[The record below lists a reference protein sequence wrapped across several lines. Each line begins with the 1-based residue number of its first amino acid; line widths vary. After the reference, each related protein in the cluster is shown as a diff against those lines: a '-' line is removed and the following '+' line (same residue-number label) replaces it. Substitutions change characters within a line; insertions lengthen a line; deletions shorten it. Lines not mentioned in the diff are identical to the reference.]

1 MNKMITMDKLGEAA
15 RGPFIYTLLSGKAL
29 EAVEH
34 VKPEEY
40 QTKGGDQV
48 LWKLLDARFPQ
59 QEASDELSEIMGE
72 VFGLRAKDGESMK
85 QWTARA
91 TELFDRCYR
100 KTGVQFPEES
110 RGWIM
115 LNRAGLSDEQRAVVI
130 SRARGDLKRE
140 SVAIAL
146 RSCYPDL
153 TVSRKKAIAMVE
165 DEALAVEDPELDEVE
180 DFKDVDLLLEDHHL
194 MTEGD
199 GLEVFQ
205 ESDVAEVLATS
216 WRDKRR
222 ELNQLQKSRQFGKA
236 REVKRAYRIEVE
248 ELKRQTACHK
258 CGKKGHWARECRS
271 TSTKGSSKGSKSGS
285 AAGDAASSGA
295 ALVETQPDFVA
306 SVQPTLK
313 LIDLMRQHNQKS
325 DSGEVTPVEVNLV
338 SSPGFGVLDSG
349 CGRTII
355 GSATLA
361 EFEKLW
367 MQRGVSSPER
377 FAETHQFRF
386 GNGEV
391 ETSHTGVAMPVT
403 LASHRGIIRASIVQG
418 SAPLL
423 ISRSALKKLG
433 AQLDFKKD
441 TLSILGGAPINLR
454 TNSAGQY
461 IVDVMGSQG
470 SAVASLVQKEVMFAS
485 TEQGPATVLDCV
497 DSQTVPVDP
506 QPEHPCEQQLDP
518 VGSECPAES
527 TSHDASPTPAS
538 LSLWT
543 QEDCH
548 VSQTPWLSR
557 YGPKWSQVRERIV
570 RDSSS
575 KKILSSRRI
584 IPGTPQHKT
593 MEKISEHSGHV
604 ISEFRFVPADASEP
618 RNPCPRIHGL

>member
-1 MNKMITMDKLGEAA
+1 MSAESSGSFRYFSGDNEDAREYKRWKVWAMNKMITMDKLGEAA

-165 DEALAVEDPELDEVE
+165 DEALVVEDPELDEVE

-194 MTEGD
+194 MTDGD
-199 GLEVFQ
+199 GPEVFQ

-271 TSTKGSSKGSKSGS
+271 TSAKGSSKGSKAGA
-285 AAGDAASSGA
+285 AAGDSASSGA
-295 ALVETQPDFVA
+295 ALVETPPDFVA
-306 SVQPTLK
+306 AVQPTLK

-355 GSATLA
+355 GSVIH
-361 EFEKLW
+361 W
-367 MQRGVSSPER
+367 R
-377 FAETHQFRF
+377 
-386 GNGEV
+386 N
-391 ETSHTGVAMPVT
+391 
-403 LASHRGIIRASIVQG
+403 
-418 SAPLL
+418 
-423 ISRSALKKLG
+423 SRSFGCSVEFRVLSALPRRINFALG
-433 AQLDFKKD
+433 MERSRPATPEWLCLCPLPL
-441 TLSILGGAPINLR
+441 TE
-454 TNSAGQY
+454 
-461 IVDVMGSQG
+461 G
-470 SAVASLVQKEVMFAS
+470 SAVRQLYR
-485 TEQGPATVLDCV
+485 D
-497 DSQTVPVDP
+497 
-506 QPEHPCEQQLDP
+506 QPRC
-518 VGSECPAES
+518 
-527 TSHDASPTPAS
+527 
-538 LSLWT
+538 
-543 QEDCH
+543 
-548 VSQTPWLSR
+548 
-557 YGPKWSQVRERIV
+557 
-570 RDSSS
+570 
-575 KKILSSRRI
+575 
-584 IPGTPQHKT
+584 
-593 MEKISEHSGHV
+593 
-604 ISEFRFVPADASEP
+604 
-618 RNPCPRIHGL
+618 